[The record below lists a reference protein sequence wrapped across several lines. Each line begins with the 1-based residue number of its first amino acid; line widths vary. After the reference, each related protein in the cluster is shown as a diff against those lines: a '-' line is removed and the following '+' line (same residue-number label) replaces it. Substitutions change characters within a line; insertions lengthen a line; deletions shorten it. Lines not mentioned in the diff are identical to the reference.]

1 VLFIT
6 KKEAHMDFIE
16 NMEYKFIEVLSLD
29 FKAVDESINRQS
41 VSYRFGLLKN
51 RTNLVQSRLNDI
63 SIMIKLKNPSLLQNI
78 QKSIPRDNTINNQ
91 TTNNKRSTLNANSGS
106 FSSTSRLS
114 KS

>member
-1 VLFIT
+1 
-6 KKEAHMDFIE
+6 
-16 NMEYKFIEVLSLD
+16 
-29 FKAVDESINRQS
+29 
-41 VSYRFGLLKN
+41 
-51 RTNLVQSRLNDI
+51 
-63 SIMIKLKNPSLLQNI
+63 LQNL